1 MQEEV
6 VIVECRYQWRGEER
20 ITKNLITWV
29 EEVNKIISNCKLVIR
44 DVNKNQVTK
53 NVTIIKEA
61 KRFIK
66 IKEENNKCLIK
77 LIM

>member
-29 EEVNKIISNCKLVIR
+29 EEVNKIISN
-44 DVNKNQVTK
+44 
-53 NVTIIKEA
+53 
-61 KRFIK
+61 
-66 IKEENNKCLIK
+66 
-77 LIM
+77 